1 MARLNPGGF
10 AAGFESGF
18 GMVSRAKKDKRDYE
32 LKQQALEA
40 QRLDREQDQRNKD
53 RSFGLNER
61 NIDSQIKSRKIS
73 DEESGTR
80 LEIAKTELESKKD
93 QRTFLREELEFKRNQ
108 LKSNQEAL
116 KDSNTIREL
125 ELDIKRIEAE
135 LAGRTLDVK
144 EKEWK
149 DNETKRKLEED
160 AKKEDIA
167 YKTNQVQKQNREE
180 NLANARLAEVV
191 YGSMAQGEM
200 PLQSQLDQLNG
211 TQYDVNK
218 YLDVEFQDSL
228 KFIAETWS
236 DAANPNTPLTIAKA
250 VENPEVLEALDK
262 VLHEDLNI
270 NLEGLEGKHLAQIIA
285 VPSELITKHGLSDDG
300 HVYMEMIVTKED
312 GSVYIAPATMGRQNN
327 PNDPVTTVSVTRIL
341 EHITGGNMLVGTLKN
356 LESTGSLK
364 KIQRMA
370 SSRIRVEDER
380 TIRVEAAEKASKAW
394 DAMGTIERNRILSV
408 NPNLTKEDWVM
419 EQVNLQVKARF
430 QDIKSR
436 DKGVSLLD
444 LNQVIDNGIDA
455 GIRVNLLENDFSID
469 RVPLDMRAQLFNE
482 SLEKIRTSK
491 RKPDENNEDYYQRM
505 EKLGAQE
512 VAKRLAEL
520 YKS

>member
-160 AKKEDIA
+160 AKIEDIA

-211 TQYDVNK
+211 TQYDVNT
-218 YLDVEFQDSL
+218 YLDPVFQDSL

-236 DAANPNTPLTIAKA
+236 DAANSSIVWTI
-250 VENPEVLEALDK
+250 
-262 VLHEDLNI
+262 
-270 NLEGLEGKHLAQIIA
+270 
-285 VPSELITKHGLSDDG
+285 
-300 HVYMEMIVTKED
+300 
-312 GSVYIAPATMGRQNN
+312 
-327 PNDPVTTVSVTRIL
+327 
-341 EHITGGNMLVGTLKN
+341 
-356 LESTGSLK
+356 
-364 KIQRMA
+364 
-370 SSRIRVEDER
+370 
-380 TIRVEAAEKASKAW
+380 
-394 DAMGTIERNRILSV
+394 
-408 NPNLTKEDWVM
+408 
-419 EQVNLQVKARF
+419 
-430 QDIKSR
+430 
-436 DKGVSLLD
+436 
-444 LNQVIDNGIDA
+444 
-455 GIRVNLLENDFSID
+455 
-469 RVPLDMRAQLFNE
+469 
-482 SLEKIRTSK
+482 
-491 RKPDENNEDYYQRM
+491 
-505 EKLGAQE
+505 
-512 VAKRLAEL
+512 
-520 YKS
+520 

>member
-32 LKQQALEA
+32 LKQQQLEQ

-53 RSFGLNER
+53 RTFGLNER
-61 NIDSQIKSRKIS
+61 NIQSQIKSREIS
-73 DEESGTR
+73 DKESGTR
-80 LEIAKTELESKKD
+80 LEIAKLDLKGKEDNLNFLKKELAFKEKK
-93 QRTFLREELEFKRNQ
+93 
-108 LKSNQEAL
+108 LKSDAA
-116 KDSNTIREL
+116 TIEDANEIRRL
-125 ELDIKRIEAE
+125 ELDIKNIEAE
-135 LAGRTLDVK
+135 LAEKTLQNR
-144 EKEWK
+144 EQEWE
-149 DNETKRKLEED
+149 DNKTKRILEED
-160 AKKEDIA
+160 AKRQDIA
-167 YKTNQVQKQNREE
+167 YKENQIQKQNREE

-218 YLDVEFQDSL
+218 FLDVEFQDSL

-250 VENPEVLEALDK
+250 VENPKVLDALDK

-285 VPSELITKHGLSDDG
+285 VPSELIKEHGLSPDG

-356 LESTGSLK
+356 LESTGNLK

-370 SSRIRVEDER
+370 SSRIRVADER

-394 DAMGTIERNRILSV
+394 DSMDTITKGDLQARNVS
-408 NPNLTKEDWVM
+408 KEDWVM

-444 LNQVIDNGIDA
+444 LNQVIDNGIDE
-455 GIRVNLLENDFSID
+455 GIKLNLLENDFSID

-482 SLEKIRTSK
+482 SLEKIRTTK
-491 RKPDENNEDYYQRM
+491 RAKNESNEDYYQRM